1 MIGGQSLL
9 YKNPLEIQAGFCT
22 GSVCAVLC
30 CIGIASAIIKFFYP
44 HRKSIDCTTLLQNVD
59 FFCGNVYNN
68 KYRRLGIA
76 ERQEVLCFLST

>member
-30 CIGIASAIIKFFYP
+30 CIAIDSAIIKFFI
-44 HRKSIDCTTLLQNVD
+44 RIANQSTAQRFCRTLT
-59 FFCGNVYNN
+59 FCAVMYIIINIVG
-68 KYRRLGIA
+68 
-76 ERQEVLCFLST
+76 